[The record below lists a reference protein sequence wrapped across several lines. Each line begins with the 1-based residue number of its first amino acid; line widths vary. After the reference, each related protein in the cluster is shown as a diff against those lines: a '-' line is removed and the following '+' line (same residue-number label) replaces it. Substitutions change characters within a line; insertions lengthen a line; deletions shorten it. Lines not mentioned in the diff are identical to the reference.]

1 MENTQELKKPVNQKL
16 LEKVDLRHLV
26 IGSSGQVGFS
36 LLNIIHNKSE
46 EVIGTFNNTSLN
58 SKFTNEI
65 PPGRLFK
72 LDINNYKQIEKLIIE
87 INPDVIYIPAANT
100 NVDYCE
106 LNEKESYQTNYI
118 AITNIVSAINNIK
131 DKLKRKKEPL
141 VVFYST
147 DYVFDGEIGL
157 YKESDIT
164 NPINFYGKHKLLAEQ
179 YLLENSK
186 HYIIIRTNCVFSND
200 KKNFVGRLVE
210 NLKNNKEVNIVDDE
224 FGTPTYAPDLAE
236 GTLRLVENIG
246 YGLRNE
252 KTTLVNL
259 VGSGYVSRYE
269 FALKIAEIFNCK
281 SSLIKPIKSDS
292 LNRPA
297 KRPLLG
303 GLNIDLAE
311 NLIGRKM
318 MNYIDG
324 LKELKNGT

>member
-1 MENTQELKKPVNQKL
+1 M
-16 LEKVDLRHLV
+16 RHL
-26 IGSSGQVGFS
+26 ILGAAGQVGS
-36 LLNIIHNKSE
+36 ELLKTIYNRSE
-46 EVIGTFNNTSLN
+46 EIIGTYNNTSLN

-65 PPGRLFK
+65 PHGRLFK

-87 INPDVIYIPAANT
+87 TNPDVIYIPAANT

-118 AITNIVSAINNIK
+118 AITNIISSINNIK
-131 DKLKRKKEPL
+131 DKLKRNKEPL
-141 VVFYST
+141 VIFYST

-164 NPINFYGKHKLLAEQ
+164 NPLNIYGKHKLLSEQ

-186 HYIIIRTNCVFSND
+186 HYIIIRTNGVFSSD
-200 KKNFVGRLVE
+200 KKNFVSRLIE
-210 NLKNNKEVNIVDDE
+210 NLKNNKIATISDDE
-224 FGTPTYAPDLAE
+224 CGTPTYAPDLAE
-236 GTLRLVENIG
+236 ATLRLVENIG
-246 YGLRNE
+246 YGLRND
-252 KTTLVNL
+252 KNAIVNL
-259 VGSGYVSRYE
+259 VGNGYTSRYD
-269 FALKIAEIFNCK
+269 FALTIAGIFNCNPN
-281 SSLIKPIKSDS
+281 LIKSVKSDS

-318 MNYIDG
+318 LNYIDS
-324 LKELKNGT
+324 LKDLKKNGT

>member
-1 MENTQELKKPVNQKL
+1 MELINKKGHV
-16 LEKVDLRHLV
+16 RHL
-26 IGSSGQVGFS
+26 ILGASGQIGNS
-36 LLNIIHNKSE
+36 LLRIIHNRSE

-58 SKFTNEI
+58 HTYTNQI

-118 AITNIVSAINNIK
+118 AITNIISAINNIK
-131 DKLKRKKEPL
+131 NKLKRNKEPL

-147 DYVFDGEIGL
+147 DYVFDGEKGL
-157 YKESDIT
+157 YNETDIV
-164 NPINFYGKHKLLAEQ
+164 NPINVYGKHKLLSEQ
-179 YLLENSK
+179 YLAENSK
-186 HYIIIRTNCVFSND
+186 HYIIIRTNGVFSCES
-200 KKNFVGRLVE
+200 KNFVGRLVE
-210 NLKNNKEVNIVDDE
+210 NLKNGKECTIPDDE
-224 FGTPTYAPDLAE
+224 FGTPTFAPDIAE
-236 GTLRLVENIG
+236 ASLRLVENIG

-252 KTTLVNL
+252 QKPIVNL
-259 VGSGYVSRYE
+259 VGRDYTSRYD
-269 FALKIAEIFNCK
+269 FALSIASIFNCR
-281 SSLIKPIKSDS
+281 SNLIKPVKSVS

-318 MNYIDG
+318 MSYIDG
-324 LKELKNGT
+324 LKVIKNGT